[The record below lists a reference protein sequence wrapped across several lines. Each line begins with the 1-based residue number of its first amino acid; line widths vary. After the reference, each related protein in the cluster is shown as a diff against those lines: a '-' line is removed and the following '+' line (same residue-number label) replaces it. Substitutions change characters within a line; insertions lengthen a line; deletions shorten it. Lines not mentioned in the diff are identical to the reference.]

1 MMRIR
6 RTLAA
11 VALASW
17 ACGSTQPD
25 ATPQVATVDVTPSS
39 STLALNAQLPLQAQV
54 TDASGAVVPNA
65 SVVWTVQNAGVASV
79 SSSGVVTAIAVGS
92 TQVAANALGKSGIA
106 TITVTQTPVAS
117 VVVLPARVDAGVG
130 TKTKL
135 TATALDAS
143 QNTLAN
149 RAMIWTTS
157 NASVATVDGTGMVT
171 TVGVGSATITATA
184 EGKSGA
190 SQVSVSAGAVAS
202 VDVSPDP
209 VPLNFGDTQQLTVT
223 AKDANGTLITG
234 RSVGWATANSQV
246 ATVSGSG
253 VVTATGPGS
262 TSITA
267 TVDGVSGSTRVDVT
281 LIPVANVL
289 VTPNPLNLAVGDNGQ
304 LTAVLTDASGGTL
317 TGRVINWSSSDITI
331 ATVSNGLVTGVKK
344 GKATI
349 TAESGGV
356 KGSALVNVGPAPV
369 KSVSVNPGSK
379 TLVAGTS
386 TQLTATVT
394 DVTDA
399 TISDP
404 TVTWNTSDAR
414 IAGVSGSGTVTT
426 SRTGTATIT
435 ATSDGI
441 SGTASI
447 TVTPAAVASVV
458 VAPKLATLAK
468 GQTVQLTATV
478 ADKYGNVIP
487 NAPVTWSVSSTRLAS
502 VSSTGKVTGK
512 RAGLVTVTATSSGK
526 SDSALITVLE

>member
-25 ATPQVATVDVTPSS
+25 ATPQVASVVVTPSS
-39 STLALNAQLPLQAQV
+39 STLALDAQLPLQAQV
-54 TDASGAVVPNA
+54 TDASGALVPTA
-65 SVVWTVQNAGVASV
+65 SIVWTLQNPDVVTV
-79 SSSGVVTAIAVGS
+79 SSSGVVTATSVGS

-106 TITVTQTPVAS
+106 TITVAQTPVAS
-117 VVVLPARVDAGVG
+117 VVVVPARVDAGVG
-130 TKTKL
+130 TKTQL

-143 QNTLAN
+143 QKTLAN

-157 NASVATVDGTGMVT
+157 NASVAKVDGSGLVT
-171 TVGVGSATITATA
+171 TVDVGSATITATA
-184 EGKSGA
+184 EGKSGS

-202 VDVSPDP
+202 VVVSPNP

-234 RSVGWATANSQV
+234 RSVSWTTANSQV

-262 TSITA
+262 TSVTG

-289 VTPNPLNLAVGDNGQ
+289 VTPNPLSVAVGAQSQ
-304 LTAVLTDASGGTL
+304 LTAVLTDASGNTL
-317 TGRVINWSSSDITI
+317 TGRVITWTSSDNSI
-331 ATVSNGLVTGVKK
+331 ATVSNGKVTGVKR

-349 TAESGGV
+349 TAESDGV
-356 KGSALVNVGPAPV
+356 KGSATVNVGPAPV

-379 TLVAGTS
+379 TMLAGTT

-394 DVTDA
+394 DVNDA
-399 TISDP
+399 TVSNP
-404 TVTWNTSDAR
+404 TVTWNTSDAQ
-414 IAGVSGSGTVTT
+414 IAGVSANGSVTT
-426 SRTGTATIT
+426 LKAGTAIVT
-435 ATSDGI
+435 ATSDGV

-447 TVTPAAVASVV
+447 TVTPAAVASVA
-458 VAPKLATLAK
+458 VAPKLATLVK
-468 GQTVQLTATV
+468 GQTIQLTATV
-478 ADKYGNVIP
+478 LDKYGNVITG
-487 NAPVTWSVSSTRLAS
+487 APVVWSVSSGRTAS
-502 VSSTGKVTGK
+502 VSPTGKVTGK
-512 RAGLVTVTATSSGK
+512 RGGVVTVTATSSGK
-526 SDSALITVLE
+526 SDNALITVLD

>member
-25 ATPQVATVDVTPSS
+25 ATPQVATVVVTPSS

-54 TDASGAVVPNA
+54 TDASGAIVPNA
-65 SVVWTVQNAGVASV
+65 SVVWTVKNPDVVSV
-79 SSSGVVTAIAVGS
+79 SSAGVVTALAVGS
-92 TQVAANALGKSGIA
+92 TQVAANSFGEAGIA
-106 TITVTQTPVAS
+106 TITVAQTPVAS
-117 VVVLPARVDAGVG
+117 VVVVPARLDAGVG
-130 TKTKL
+130 TKTQL

-143 QNTLAN
+143 QKTLAN

-157 NASVATVDGTGMVT
+157 NGSVATVDATGMVT
-171 TVGVGSATITATA
+171 TVGIGSATITATA
-184 EGKSGA
+184 EGKSGS

-202 VDVSPDP
+202 VVVTPNP

-223 AKDANGTLITG
+223 VKDANGTLITG
-234 RSVGWATANSQV
+234 RSVSWATANSQV

-262 TSITA
+262 TSITG

-289 VTPNPLNLAVGDNGQ
+289 VTPNPLNLQVGDAGQ
-304 LTAVLTDASGGTL
+304 LTAVLTDASGATL
-317 TGRVINWSSSDITI
+317 TGRVVNWSSSDSSI
-331 ATVSNGLVTGVKK
+331 ATVSNGAVNAVKK

-356 KGSALVNVGPAPV
+356 KGSAVVNVGPAPV
-369 KSVSVNPGSK
+369 KSVSVNPGTK

-394 DVTDA
+394 DVNDA
-399 TISDP
+399 TVSNP
-404 TVTWNTSDAR
+404 TVTWNTTDAQV
-414 IAGVSGSGTVTT
+414 AGVSGSGAVTT
-426 SRTGTATIT
+426 LKVGTATIT
-435 ATSDGI
+435 ATSDGV
-441 SGTASI
+441 SGTARI
-447 TVTPAAVASVV
+447 TVTPAAVAAVSVT
-458 VAPKLATLAK
+458 PKLATLTK

-478 ADKYGNVIP
+478 FDKYGNVVP
-487 NAPVTWSVSSTRLAS
+487 GAPVTWSVSSGRTAS

-512 RAGLVTVTATSSGK
+512 REGLVTVTATSSGK
-526 SDSALITVLE
+526 SDTALITVVD